1 MRGRNCY
8 GQSPL
13 ACRPAFSRP
22 CGRPLL
28 RQPRDSLCAGHALP
42 AGLDRRVDH
51 SHGDHHDRHL
61 SGRSCQS
68 GGCAMNAALA
78 LIALAAIVALVL
90 GFLAKRGK
98 DMNLEQWAV
107 GGRGFGAIFV
117 FLLLAGEIY
126 TTFTFL
132 GGSGY
137 AYGKGG
143 PAYYILCYGTLA
155 YVLSYFM
162 LPAIWRYAREKR
174 LYSQSDFFV
183 RKYESRALGI
193 IVSLVGIVALVPYL
207 VLQLKGLGIIVE
219 TASYGAISRTLAI
232 WIGAAAVTAYV
243 MVSGVHGSAWTS
255 VAKDA
260 LILAVVLFL
269 GIYLPIHY
277 YAGIGAMFAAIEQAK
292 PGFIALPAHG
302 ENIWWFASTVL
313 LTALGFYMW
322 PHTFG
327 SIYTA
332 KRADVF
338 RKNAIVLPLYQLILL
353 FVFFVGFAAIL
364 QVKGLTGADID
375 LALFRLSVK
384 TFDPWFVGVIGAAG
398 VLTAL
403 VPGSMILMTAG
414 TLLANNL
421 LRAGAREGDDA
432 RIAWRAKALVP
443 VVALVAVWFTLQG
456 GETIVALLLMG
467 YSFVTQLFPALV
479 LSLARHNP
487 VTREGAIAGI
497 VAGVATVAL
506 VSVTHTTIGS
516 LLPWLP
522 QALKDFNVG
531 IIALIVNVVVLAI
544 VSAATRSLATGH
556 GPASLEAR

>member
-1 MRGRNCY
+1 M
-8 GQSPL
+8 S
-13 ACRPAFSRP
+13 
-22 CGRPLL
+22 
-28 RQPRDSLCAGHALP
+28 
-42 AGLDRRVDH
+42 
-51 SHGDHHDRHL
+51 
-61 SGRSCQS
+61 
-68 GGCAMNAALA
+68 AALA
-78 LIALAAIVALVL
+78 FIAAAAMLALCL
-90 GFLAKRGK
+90 GFLARRGRTM
-98 DMNLEQWAV
+98 DLEQWTV
-107 GGRGFGAIFV
+107 GGRGFGAVFV

-162 LPAIWRYAREKR
+162 LPPIWRYARDRR

-183 RKYESRALGI
+183 RKYDSPALGI
-193 IVSLVGIVALVPYL
+193 IVSLVGIVALIPYL

-232 WIGAAAVTAYV
+232 WIGAAVVTAYV
-243 MVSGVHGSAWTS
+243 TGSGVRGSAWTS
-255 VAKDA
+255 VAKDI
-260 LILAVVLFL
+260 LILAIVLFL
-269 GIYLPIHY
+269 GVYLPVHY
-277 YAGIGAMFAAIEQAK
+277 YGGVGAMFAAIEQAK

-332 KRADVF
+332 KQADVF

-364 QVKGLTGADID
+364 QVPGLTGADID
-375 LALFRLSVK
+375 LALFRLSAK
-384 TFDPWFVGVIGAAG
+384 AFDPWLVGVIGAAG

-403 VPGSMILMTAG
+403 VPGSTILITAG
-414 TLLANNL
+414 TLIANNL
-421 LRAGAREGDDA
+421 FRTGERSVAGDA
-432 RIAWRAKALVP
+432 RVAWRAKALVP

-479 LSLARHNP
+479 LSLGRHNP

-506 VSVTHTTIGS
+506 VSLTHSTIGS

-531 IIALIVNVVVLAI
+531 IVALIVNVVVLAI
-544 VSAATRSLATGH
+544 VSAATKSLATGP
-556 GPASLEAR
+556 GAA